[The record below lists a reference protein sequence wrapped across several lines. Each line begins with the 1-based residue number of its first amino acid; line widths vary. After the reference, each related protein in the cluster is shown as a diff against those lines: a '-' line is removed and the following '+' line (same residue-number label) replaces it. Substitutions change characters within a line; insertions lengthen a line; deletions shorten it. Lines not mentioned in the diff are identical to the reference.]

1 MNFKTSLKLTFA
13 LLVFRTAN
21 SQTFEFSTNERQ
33 VLGNLKEKTASIDA
47 GDIDNDGDIDLVVAN
62 GRHWPGQNRIF
73 LNNGDGLFTIS
84 KALGN
89 QRDTSYSTEL
99 ADFDNDGDLDV
110 AVGNDRAPNRIY
122 FNDGN
127 GSGSFESTIGFGSKK
142 DSTIDVEVSD
152 MNKDGN
158 KDLILANRDGQQ
170 NYVYINDGNLNFVTK
185 IPFGSGKD
193 NTRSVE
199 IEDLNQDG
207 INDIVTAN
215 IGQANVIYF
224 GSSEGTFND
233 SVKYD
238 LDLDHSY
245 SISVGDLDLD
255 GDADIVVGNA
265 REVNTIFINFGAGR
279 SWEKASLANK
289 KFLTYDILIN
299 DLNADGKPEIIES
312 NSDEKNFYYI
322 NRTNK

>member
-127 GSGSFESTIGFGSKK
+127 GNFSTGASFGNANSTTRNI
-142 DSTIDVEVSD
+142 VVSD
-152 MNKDGN
+152 IDG
-158 KDLILANRDGQQ
+158 DGDVDIIITNRGAE
-170 NYVYINDGNLNFVTK
+170 NEICLNN
-185 IPFGSGKD
+185 GSGDRK
-193 NTRSVE
+193 SV
-199 IEDLNQDG
+199 
-207 INDIVTAN
+207 V
-215 IGQANVIYF
+215 
-224 GSSEGTFND
+224 
-233 SVKYD
+233 
-238 LDLDHSY
+238 
-245 SISVGDLDLD
+245 
-255 GDADIVVGNA
+255 
-265 REVNTIFINFGAGR
+265 
-279 SWEKASLANK
+279 
-289 KFLTYDILIN
+289 
-299 DLNADGKPEIIES
+299 
-312 NSDEKNFYYI
+312 
-322 NRTNK
+322 